1 MPTIRHLCT
10 LYPTSSILFF
20 MAQYLPAVYSI
31 DMPWPD
37 LYSFTASFTRT
48 VGKVFV
54 HIDSWWAFL
63 LKPGVCL
70 FWQPISQ
77 AWVNRRGSSGRRA
90 IPWSETAFNESQ
102 KWLFEDTT
110 TVQFPSKHFINKRS
124 IVVQVKS
131 YIELLQSFSS
141 KE

>member
-1 MPTIRHLCT
+1 MIRWWALAEPICKVEMWVNVVKNVPTIRHLCT

-37 LYSFTASFTRT
+37 LYRFTASFTRT

-102 KWLFEDTT
+102 KM
-110 TVQFPSKHFINKRS
+110 
-124 IVVQVKS
+124 IVWGYHNCSVS
-131 YIELLQSFSS
+131 L
-141 KE
+141 